1 MTIRA
6 WWRAGALAV
15 LSTAPLAAC
24 LDEKSTGPRSDDS
37 PSLQTTRTTQGTS
50 PHHIVVMRADI
61 PANFAAVV
69 RSLNGRVVRSHQQ
82 IGVVS
87 VAGLSTQ
94 AAARLARQ
102 PGVEAVSLDRRLQ
115 WLPPAGRAGIKARR
129 RFRDQTDQSGASLFE
144 PFQWNIRQIRADDA
158 WLTTPQGTGALVCVL
173 DTGVDPDHIDL
184 AGKVDLG
191 RSASFEPAEPSILD
205 FHFHGTA
212 VSSIIATNGIGIA
225 SVAPDARLCAV
236 KVLDINVLGGSEC
249 RREH

>member
-37 PSLQTTRTTQGTS
+37 PSLQTTRTTRQGTS
-50 PHHIVVMRADI
+50 PHHIVVMRAGI

-69 RSLNGRVVRSHQQ
+69 RSLNGRVVRSHRQ

-102 PGVEAVSLDRRLQ
+102 PGVEAVSLTDASSGF
-115 WLPPAGRAGIKARR
+115 LPPAVLASRRADGSATRLTRAGRLSSN
-129 RFRDQTDQSGASLFE
+129 RFSGTS
-144 PFQWNIRQIRADDA
+144 
-158 WLTTPQGTGALVCVL
+158 
-173 DTGVDPDHIDL
+173 
-184 AGKVDLG
+184 G
-191 RSASFEPAEPSILD
+191 RSGPTTR
-205 FHFHGTA
+205 G
-212 VSSIIATNGIGIA
+212 
-225 SVAPDARLCAV
+225 
-236 KVLDINVLGGSEC
+236 
-249 RREH
+249 